1 VLEKILVI
9 RAWVDLRQKLV
20 TQLSRSCC
28 GDAARGRRASVR
40 RNPMFFGRREL
51 LVLAA
56 GFSFACS
63 KPDAGGE
70 KAAGAGGPAPVAS
83 QAAPISLNGA
93 GATFP
98 YPLYSKWISEYNKQH
113 PNIRINYQSIGS
125 GGGIRQIIA
134 GTVDFG
140 ATDAPMKDDE
150 AKQATGKLWHI
161 PATIGAVVI
170 SYNLPE
176 VSETLKLSSEVVA
189 DIYLGKVKKWNDPKI
204 AADNPGAK
212 LPAKDIGVVYRTDGS
227 GTTHVYTDYLS
238 SVSAEWKEKVGVGK
252 SVKWPVG
259 LGAKGNEGVSG
270 SVKTTPYTVGYIERA
285 YATQNKLPMVE
296 IKNKSGKFVAPTAAS
311 MSAAA
316 EGVEMPTDLH
326 VSLVNSAAEAAYPI
340 AGYTYLLV
348 YADAKDPVK
357 GEAIAKYLWWA
368 LHDGQK
374 FAETLDYAPLPPKV
388 VTLVEARLK
397 ELSAGGKKLL

>member
-1 VLEKILVI
+1 
-9 RAWVDLRQKLV
+9 
-20 TQLSRSCC
+20 
-28 GDAARGRRASVR
+28 
-40 RNPMFFGRREL
+40 MFFGRREL

-56 GFSFACS
+56 GLSFACNKSEPSGES
-63 KPDAGGE
+63 KGDKSAP
-70 KAAGAGGPAPVAS
+70 AAAAATTGPG
-83 QAAPISLNGA
+83 PISLNGA

-98 YPLYSKWISEYNKQH
+98 FPLYSKWIAEYNKQF
-113 PNIRINYQSIGS
+113 PNVRINYQSIGS

-150 AKQATGKLWHI
+150 AKQAPGKLFHI
-161 PATIGAVVI
+161 PTTIGAVVLT
-170 SYNLPE
+170 YNLPE
-176 VSETLKLSSEVVA
+176 VTAPLKLSPEVLA
-189 DIYLGKVKKWNDPKI
+189 DIYLGKVTKWNDNKI
-204 AADNPGAK
+204 AADNADAK
-212 LPAKDIGVVYRTDGS
+212 LPAKDIAVVYRTDGS
-227 GTTHVYTDYLS
+227 GTTNVYTDYLS
-238 SVSAEWKEKVGVGK
+238 SVSPEWKDKVGAGK

-270 SVKTTPYTVGYIERA
+270 QLKTTPYTIGYIERA

-296 IKNKSGKFVAPTAAS
+296 LKNKAGKFISPTGAA

-316 EGVEMPTDLH
+316 EGVEMPAELY
-326 VSLVNSAAEAAYPI
+326 VSLVNSSAEAAYPI
-340 AGYTYLLV
+340 SGYTYLLV
-348 YADAKDPVK
+348 YADAKDATK

-374 FAETLDYAPLPPKV
+374 YAEELDYAPLPGKV

-397 ELSAGGKKLL
+397 ELTAGGKKLL